1 MSIFLSR
8 WAANAFFWLLMG
20 GTPVEGPFHKKCEG
34 LLPPGSAIVQRR
46 TNSRRESRALQFLR
60 ISKEM
65 LENLVNIDMKKIIVL
80 FSS

>member
-1 MSIFLSR
+1 
-8 WAANAFFWLLMG
+8 MG

-34 LLPPGSAIVQRR
+34 LLPPGSAVVQRR

-65 LENLVNIDMKKIIVL
+65 LENLVNIGIQNKSL
-80 FSS
+80 FFLVNIGV

>member
-1 MSIFLSR
+1 
-8 WAANAFFWLLMG
+8 MG

-34 LLPPGSAIVQRR
+34 LLPPGSAVVQRR

-65 LENLVNIDMKKIIVL
+65 LENLVNIGIKNQKFIPQLGIPKGYLEGSYTVT
-80 FSS
+80 S